1 MGAINNAFNRVGL
14 SVLSL
19 ASATAKYR
27 SKRNEEGKNRAKL
40 NYSTAATIKK
50 QNNVLTKN
58 QSESP
63 KSYFDIN
70 SVLSSEIARQK
81 LEEKKALEQLV
92 QERAKATSSGEE
104 AGVKETVEAKK
115 PVQRFGEL
123 AGVEEAPAPD
133 QKALEKME
141 EEKTKAT
148 SFGELPTVST
158 ENSETKI
165 PVDEDVKK
173 LQEVKANIEK
183 RNMPETAKVEEPTE
197 DRYDW
202 HNYADKFYD
211 GIGYGAA
218 EEKVKEKYGKTVS
231 ELYDE
236 ETPIREKLEQLKSII
251 DLEKYRPTEEE
262 IGQYHYQNV
271 AWDRL
276 YRDYPEYEELDKQI
290 REKTDIANEAFRM
303 REKLAEDSNS
313 LTLEDFGFSKEEQD
327 EWAELDKKKSW
338 DKRSKNYARWE
349 ELENKRV
356 HAISAKKD
364 VINSYD
370 TYRYEYKEKQEF
382 NDRIEEFYKVWETK
396 AKPKF
401 NDYRGKKLPP
411 KVQEAYDRID
421 NKNLT
426 YDSWLIDLDTVN
438 TYYKKQVM
446 KKNKKENN

>member
-1 MGAINNAFNRVGL
+1 MGTINDAFNKAGL

-27 SKRNEEGKNRAKL
+27 ARRNEEGKNRAKL

-50 QNNVLTKN
+50 QNNELTKN
-58 QSESP
+58 QSEPP

-70 SVLSSEIARQK
+70 SILSSEIEEQK
-81 LEEKKALEQLV
+81 LQNKKVLEQLA
-92 QERAKATSSGEE
+92 QERAKAKSFDELP
-104 AGVKETVEAKK
+104 TVS
-115 PVQRFGEL
+115 
-123 AGVEEAPAPD
+123 VEEALAPE
-133 QKALEKME
+133 QAKAK
-141 EEKTKAT
+141 
-148 SFGELPTVST
+148 SFDELPTVST

-197 DRYDW
+197 DRFDW

-211 GIGYGAA
+211 GIGYKAA

-236 ETPIREKLEQLKSII
+236 ETPIKEKLEQLKSII
-251 DLEKYRPTEEE
+251 DLEKYRPTEYE

-271 AWDRL
+271 VWDRL
-276 YRDYPEYEELDKQI
+276 YKDYPEYKELEKQI
-290 REKTDIANEAFRM
+290 GEKTDIANEAFEM

-327 EWAELDKKKSW
+327 ELAELDKKSLNK
-338 DKRSKNYARWE
+338 KSKNYARWD
-349 ELENKRV
+349 ELKKKRDY
-356 HAISAKKD
+356 AESAKKD
-364 VINSYD
+364 VIDSYYTD
-370 TYRYEYKEKQEF
+370 KEDKESKQYF
-382 NDRIEEFYKVWETK
+382 NDRSEELYKVWETE

-401 NDYRGKKLPP
+401 NEYRGKKLPP

-438 TYYKKQVM
+438 TYFQKQWK

>member
-1 MGAINNAFNRVGL
+1 MGAINDAFNKAGW

-27 SKRNEEGKNRAKL
+27 ARRNEEGKNRAKL

-58 QSESP
+58 QSEPP

-70 SVLSSEIARQK
+70 SIISSEIDEQK
-81 LEEKKALEQLV
+81 IALKKALEQLS
-92 QERAKATSSGEE
+92 QEG
-104 AGVKETVEAKK
+104 AKK

-123 AGVEEAPAPD
+123 AGVEEAPAPE
-133 QKALEKME
+133 Q
-141 EEKTKAT
+141 AT
-148 SFGELPTVST
+148 SSGELPTVST

-183 RNMPETAKVEEPTE
+183 RNIPETAKVEEPTE

-202 HNYADKFYD
+202 HNYADKFYE
-211 GIGYGAA
+211 GIGYEAA

-236 ETPIREKLEQLKSII
+236 KKPLNEKLEQLKSII

-262 IGQYHYQNV
+262 IGQHHYQNV
-271 AWDRL
+271 AWYRL
-276 YRDYPEYEELDKQI
+276 YEDYPEYKELEKQI
-290 REKTDIANEAFRM
+290 GEKTDIANEAFRM
-303 REKLAEDSNS
+303 RAKLAEDSNS

-327 EWAELDKKKSW
+327 EWSELNKKSLN
-338 DKRSKNYARWE
+338 KKSKNYARWE
-349 ELENKRV
+349 ELEKKRV
-356 HAISAKKD
+356 YAESAKNT
-364 VINSYD
+364 VIDSHD
-370 TYRYEYKEKQEF
+370 TYIYEYNEKQEF
-382 NDRIEEFYKVWETK
+382 KAQSEWMYKVWETK
-396 AKPKF
+396 GKQKF
-401 NDYRGKKLPP
+401 NEYRGKKLPP
-411 KVQEAYDRID
+411 KVKEAYDRID
-421 NKNLT
+421 NKKLT
-426 YDSWLIDLDTVN
+426 YDTWRDDMKTVT
-438 TYYKKQVM
+438 TYYEKQVA

>member
-1 MGAINNAFNRVGL
+1 MGAINDAFNKAGL
-14 SVLSL
+14 GVLSL

-27 SKRNEEGKNRAKL
+27 ARRNEEGKKRAKL

-50 QNNVLTKN
+50 QNNELTKN
-58 QSESP
+58 QSEPP

-70 SVLSSEIARQK
+70 SILSSEIDEQK
-81 LEEKKALEQLV
+81 IAVQKALEQLT
-92 QERAKATSSGEE
+92 QEKAKATSFGELSGVEE
-104 AGVKETVEAKK
+104 TVKQADAPTEKEVVEAKK
-115 PVQRFGEL
+115 PVQ
-123 AGVEEAPAPD
+123 
-133 QKALEKME
+133 
-141 EEKTKAT
+141 

-158 ENSETKI
+158 ENTETKI

-197 DRYDW
+197 DRLDW

-211 GIGYGAA
+211 GIGYEAA

-236 ETPIREKLEQLKSII
+236 KNPIIEKLEQLKSII
-251 DLEKYRPTEEE
+251 DLEKYRPNGEEALK
-262 IGQYHYQNV
+262 YHYQNV
-271 AWDRL
+271 VWDRL
-276 YRDYPEYEELDKQI
+276 YKDYPEYEELEKQLG
-290 REKTDIANEAFRM
+290 EKTDIANKAFEM
-303 REKLAEDSNS
+303 RDELVRDSNS

-327 EWAELDKKKSW
+327 EWAELNKKSLN
-338 DKRSKNYARWE
+338 KNSKNYARWD
-349 ELENKRV
+349 ELEKKRV
-356 HAISAKKD
+356 YAESARKD
-364 VINSYD
+364 VINSHD
-370 TYRYEYKEKQEF
+370 TDMYWYKEKQEF
-382 NDRIEEFYKVWETK
+382 NNRSEEFYKVWETK
-396 AKPKF
+396 FKQKF
-401 NDYRGKKLPP
+401 NEYRGKKLPP

-438 TYYKKQVM
+438 TYYQKQLA

>member
-1 MGAINNAFNRVGL
+1 MGTINNAFNRAGL

-27 SKRNEEGKNRAKL
+27 AKRNEEGKNRAKL

-50 QNNVLTKN
+50 QNNELTKN
-58 QSESP
+58 QSEPP

-70 SVLSSEIARQK
+70 SILSSEIDEQK
-81 LEEKKALEQLV
+81 IATQKVLEQLA
-92 QERAKATSSGEE
+92 QERAKATSVSEL
-104 AGVKETVEAKK
+104 AGVEKTFKQADTPTEKEVVEAKK
-115 PVQRFGEL
+115 PVQ
-123 AGVEEAPAPD
+123 
-133 QKALEKME
+133 
-141 EEKTKAT
+141 

-165 PVDEDVKK
+165 PVDEDIKK

-183 RNMPETAKVEEPTE
+183 RNIPETAKVEEPTE

-202 HNYADKFYD
+202 HNYADKFYE
-211 GIGYGAA
+211 GISYEAA
-218 EEKVKEKYGKTVS
+218 EEKVKEKYGKTVG

-236 ETPIREKLEQLKSII
+236 ETPIKEKLEQLKSII
-251 DLEKYRPTEEE
+251 DLEKYRPNGEEAL
-262 IGQYHYQNV
+262 QYHYQNV
-271 AWDRL
+271 VWDRL
-276 YRDYPEYEELDKQI
+276 YKDYPEYKELEEQI
-290 REKTDIANEAFRM
+290 GEKAKIATEAFEM
-303 REKLAEDSNS
+303 RDELTKDSNS

-327 EWAELDKKKSW
+327 EWAELEKKKSW
-338 DKRSKNYARWE
+338 NKKSKNYARWD

-356 HAISAKKD
+356 SAASARNA
-364 VINSYD
+364 VVNSY
-370 TYRYEYKEKQEF
+370 YEDKRDKKSKQYF

-401 NDYRGKKLPP
+401 NEYRGKKLPP

-426 YDSWLIDLDTVN
+426 YDSWLIDADTVN
-438 TYYKKQVM
+438 TYFQKQVA

>member
-1 MGAINNAFNRVGL
+1 MGAINNAFNRAGL

-27 SKRNEEGKNRAKL
+27 SKRNEEVKNKAKL

-70 SVLSSEIARQK
+70 SVLSHEIDERKIAVQ
-81 LEEKKALEQLV
+81 KALEQLT
-92 QERAKATSSGEE
+92 QERAKATSSGEL
-104 AGVKETVEAKK
+104 AGVKETFKQADAPTEKEVVEAKK
-115 PVQRFGEL
+115 PVQ
-123 AGVEEAPAPD
+123 
-133 QKALEKME
+133 
-141 EEKTKAT
+141 
-148 SFGELPTVST
+148 SSGELPTVST
-158 ENSETKI
+158 ENTETKI
-165 PVDEDVKK
+165 TVDEDVKK

-197 DRYDW
+197 DRLDW
-202 HNYADKFYD
+202 HNYADKFYK
-211 GIGYGAA
+211 GIGYEAA

-236 ETPIREKLEQLKSII
+236 EKPIREKLDQLKSII
-251 DLEKYRPTEEE
+251 DLEKYRPNGEEAL
-262 IGQYHYQNV
+262 QYHYQNV
-271 AWDRL
+271 VWDRL
-276 YRDYPEYEELDKQI
+276 YKDYPEYKELEKQI
-290 REKTDIANEAFRM
+290 GEKVDIANEAFRM
-303 REKLAEDSNS
+303 RDELARDSNS

-327 EWAELDKKKSW
+327 ELAKLEDKKSW
-338 DKRSKNYARWE
+338 NKNSKNYARWE

-356 HAISAKKD
+356 HAAATKKN
-364 VINSYD
+364 VINSY
-370 TYRYEYKEKQEF
+370 YNYEEAQEF

-401 NDYRGKKLPP
+401 NEYRGKKLPP

-426 YDSWLIDLDTVN
+426 SDTWKDDAN
-438 TYYKKQVM
+438 TLENYFQKQVI

>member
-1 MGAINNAFNRVGL
+1 MGAINDAFNKAGW

-19 ASATAKYR
+19 ASSTAKYR
-27 SKRNEEGKNRAKL
+27 ARRNEEGKNRAKL

-58 QSESP
+58 QSEPP

-70 SVLSSEIARQK
+70 SIISSEIDEQK
-81 LEEKKALEQLV
+81 IAVQKALEQLA
-92 QERAKATSSGEE
+92 QEKAKATSS
-104 AGVKETVEAKK
+104 
-115 PVQRFGEL
+115 GEL
-123 AGVEEAPAPD
+123 AGVEEAPAP
-133 QKALEKME
+133 QPIKAENTE
-141 EEKTKAT
+141 T
-148 SFGELPTVST
+148 ELPTVST

-197 DRYDW
+197 DRLDW

-211 GIGYGAA
+211 GIGYEAA

-236 ETPIREKLEQLKSII
+236 KTPLNEKLEQLKSII
-251 DLEKYRPTEEE
+251 DFEKYRPTEEE

-271 AWDRL
+271 AWYRL
-276 YRDYPEYEELDKQI
+276 YEDYPEYKELKKQI
-290 REKTDIANEAFRM
+290 DEKTDIANEAYEM
-303 REKLAEDSNS
+303 RAKLAEDSNS
-313 LTLEDFGFSKEEQD
+313 LTLEDFGFSKEEQA
-327 EWAELDKKKSW
+327 EWAELDKKSW
-338 DKRSKNYARWE
+338 NKNSKNYARWK

-356 HAISAKKD
+356 YAISAKKD

-370 TYRYEYKEKQEF
+370 TARYWDNEKQEF
-382 NDRIEEFYKVWETK
+382 NNKSEEFYKLWETK
-396 AKPKF
+396 AKQKF
-401 NDYRGKKLPP
+401 NEYRGKKLPP
-411 KVQEAYDRID
+411 KVKEAYDRID

-426 YDSWLIDLDTVN
+426 YDSWLVDLDTVN
-438 TYYKKQVM
+438 TYFQKQWK

>member
-1 MGAINNAFNRVGL
+1 MGALNNAFNKAGW

-27 SKRNEEGKNRAKL
+27 ARRNEEGKNRAKL

-50 QNNVLTKN
+50 QNNELTKN
-58 QSESP
+58 QSEPP

-70 SVLSSEIARQK
+70 SIISSEIDEQK
-81 LEEKKALEQLV
+81 IAMKKGLEQLA
-92 QERAKATSSGEE
+92 QER
-104 AGVKETVEAKK
+104 AKK
-115 PVQRFGEL
+115 PVQSSGEL
-123 AGVEEAPAPD
+123 AGVEEAPAPK
-133 QKALEKME
+133 Q
-141 EEKTKAT
+141 AT
-148 SFGELPTVST
+148 SSGELPTVST

-183 RNMPETAKVEEPTE
+183 RNIPETAKVEEPTE
-197 DRYDW
+197 DRLDW

-211 GIGYGAA
+211 GIGYEAA

-236 ETPIREKLEQLKSII
+236 EKPLKEKLEQLKSII
-251 DLEKYRPTEEE
+251 DLEKYRPNGEEAL
-262 IGQYHYQNV
+262 QYHYQNV
-271 AWDRL
+271 VWDRL
-276 YRDYPEYEELDKQI
+276 YKDYPEYKELEKQI
-290 REKTDIANEAFRM
+290 GEKNIIANKAFEM
-303 REKLAEDSNS
+303 RDELARDSNS

-327 EWAELDKKKSW
+327 EWAELEKKNSW
-338 DKRSKNYARWE
+338 NKKSKNYARWD
-349 ELENKRV
+349 ELETKRV
-356 HAISAKKD
+356 YAASAQKS
-364 VINSYD
+364 VINSY
-370 TYRYEYKEKQEF
+370 YKDKQDKESKQYF
-382 NDRIEEFYKVWETK
+382 NDRREELYKVWETK

-401 NDYRGKKLPP
+401 NEYRGKKLPP

-426 YDSWLIDLDTVN
+426 YDTWRDDLNTVN
-438 TYYKKQVM
+438 TYYQKQVA

>member
-1 MGAINNAFNRVGL
+1 MGTINDAFNKAGW

-27 SKRNEEGKNRAKL
+27 ARRNEEGKNRAKL

-70 SVLSSEIARQK
+70 SILSHEIDEQK
-81 LEEKKALEQLV
+81 IATQKALEQLA
-92 QERAKATSSGEE
+92 QERAKATSFGKL
-104 AGVKETVEAKK
+104 AGVEETSKQADAPTEKEVVEAKK
-115 PVQRFGEL
+115 PVQ
-123 AGVEEAPAPD
+123 
-133 QKALEKME
+133 
-141 EEKTKAT
+141 

-158 ENSETKI
+158 ENTETKI

-211 GIGYGAA
+211 GIGYEAA

-236 ETPIREKLEQLKSII
+236 KKPIQEKLEQLKSII
-251 DLEKYRPTEEE
+251 DLEKYRPTGEE

-271 AWDRL
+271 AWYRL
-276 YRDYPEYEELDKQI
+276 YEDYPEYKELEKQI
-290 REKTDIANEAFRM
+290 GEKTGIANEAFEM
-303 REKLAEDSNS
+303 RDELARDSNS

-327 EWAELDKKKSW
+327 EWAELEKKSLN
-338 DKRSKNYARWE
+338 KNSKNYARWN
-349 ELENKRV
+349 ELEKKR
-356 HAISAKKD
+356 AAAASAKND
-364 VINSYD
+364 VINSYYTD
-370 TYRYEYKEKQEF
+370 RYEYREKQEF
-382 NDRIEEFYKVWETK
+382 NNRSEELYKVWETK
-396 AKPKF
+396 LRSKF
-401 NDYRGKKLPP
+401 NEYRGKKLPP
-411 KVQEAYDRID
+411 KVKEAYDKID

-426 YDSWLIDLDTVN
+426 YDTWRDDLNTIN
-438 TYYKKQVM
+438 TYYQKQVM